1 MLSVDRLN
9 AFVKSFFDKLNL
21 DPKTAAGLRLA
32 LEETVVNVINYAY
45 APEEQGSITVLA
57 DSDRS
62 ELRFTVIDSGKPFDP
77 TTVLEA
83 DTTLN
88 AQDRPIGGLGILLTR
103 KLMDSISYTRRDG
116 QNVLS
121 LTKILS

>member
-1 MLSVDRLN
+1 M
-9 AFVKSFFDKLNL
+9 
-21 DPKTAAGLRLA
+21 
-32 LEETVVNVINYAY
+32 
-45 APEEQGSITVLA
+45 A

-121 LTKILS
+121 LTKILL